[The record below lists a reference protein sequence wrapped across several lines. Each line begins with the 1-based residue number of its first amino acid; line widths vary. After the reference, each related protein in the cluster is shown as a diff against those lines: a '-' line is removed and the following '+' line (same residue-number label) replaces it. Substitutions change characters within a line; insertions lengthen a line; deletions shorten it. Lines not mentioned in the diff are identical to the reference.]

1 MKFFKIRPNLTT
13 LILSTLIVS
22 GSLRTATTGLAYA
35 ADADVKMPAN
45 PAMSDEGMPMNSQK
59 CSDIENPD
67 AFIAALRD
75 REMNLQEQEL
85 QLQMRRQDLAISEQI
100 VRDQIAKLEAAEER
114 LSATLSLADDAAESD
129 IGQITSVYEKMKPK
143 SAAQIFEGMDPRFAA
158 GFLMAMNPESAA
170 AIMTNLS
177 SEKAYSVSVLM
188 AARNA
193 RTPKE

>member
-1 MKFFKIRPNLTT
+1 MKFFRTKPNLTT
-13 LILSTLIVS
+13 LIVTTLIVS
-22 GSLRTATTGLAYA
+22 GILRTATTGLAYA
-35 ADADVKMPAN
+35 KEADIQMPADADMAGD
-45 PAMSDEGMPMNSQK
+45 SMPMNSQK
-59 CSDIENPD
+59 CADIENPD
-67 AFIAALRD
+67 AFIAALKA
-75 REMNLQEQEL
+75 RESNLQDQEL

-114 LSATLSLADDAAESD
+114 LSATLSLADEAAESD

-193 RTPKE
+193 RTPKQ

>member
-1 MKFFKIRPNLTT
+1 MRFLKTAPSFTT

-22 GSLRTATTGLAYA
+22 GTLRTATTGLAYA
-35 ADADVKMPAN
+35 EEVDMQMPADADMA
-45 PAMSDEGMPMNSQK
+45 DENMPMTSQK

-75 REMNLQEQEL
+75 RERNLQEQEL

-114 LSATLSLADDAAESD
+114 LSATLSLADEAAESD